1 MDNIRLKFT
10 GHLAKFSDLEE
21 GFSSEFQSSMN
32 RDFPEDVF
40 PDQRI
45 EPKDAFGD
53 NSDDV
58 PF

>member
-1 MDNIRLKFT
+1 MGLKFT

-32 RDFPEDVF
+32 TDFTEDVF
-40 PDQRI
+40 PDTRI
-45 EPKDAFGD
+45 EPKDAFEI
-53 NSDDV
+53 NEDDV

>member
-1 MDNIRLKFT
+1 LDNIRLKFT

-32 RDFPEDVF
+32 ADFPDDVF

-53 NSDDV
+53 DGV

>member
-1 MDNIRLKFT
+1 MKFT

-32 RDFPEDVF
+32 DFSDDVF

-45 EPKDAFGD
+45 EPKDAFGTE
-53 NSDDV
+53 DDV